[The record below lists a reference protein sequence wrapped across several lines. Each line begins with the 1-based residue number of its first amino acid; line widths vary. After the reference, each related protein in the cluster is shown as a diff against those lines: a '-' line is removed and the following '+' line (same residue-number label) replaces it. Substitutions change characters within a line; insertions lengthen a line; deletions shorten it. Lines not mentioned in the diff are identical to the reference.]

1 MGFEPTVLSHTAFRE
16 RHLQPLG
23 HLSARENTR
32 AAKREREAH
41 DWAARPFVGARRG
54 TIEWAG
60 RRGMSN
66 QPTASK
72 GPVLRIR
79 QKRERAA

>member
-1 MGFEPTVLSHTAFRE
+1 
-16 RHLQPLG
+16 
-23 HLSARENTR
+23 
-32 AAKREREAH
+32 
-41 DWAARPFVGARRG
+41 VGARRG

-72 GPVLRIR
+72 RPVLRIR